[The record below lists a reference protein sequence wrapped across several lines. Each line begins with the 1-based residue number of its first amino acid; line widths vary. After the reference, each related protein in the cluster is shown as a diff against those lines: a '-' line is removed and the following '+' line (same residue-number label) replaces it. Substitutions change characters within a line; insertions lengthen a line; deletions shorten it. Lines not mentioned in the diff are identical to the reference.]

1 MATKR
6 MFSNIVIDSD
16 SFLDLTPMQQLLYF
30 HCGMKTDDD
39 GFVSGAK
46 RIARIIG
53 AEDSDFAALVENGFL
68 IEFPESKVF
77 CIAHHR
83 QNNELKN
90 DRYHPTNYQQEFSQL
105 ELSENKEWR
114 RKQTVSNMDTECIQP
129 VSGMDTERSP
139 TYPIVTHENVTNVS
153 IGKGSDEGETADDER
168 KMTLL
173 MADSLGVLSDVQ
185 EAINQHGVKVAHE
198 ALYQWREKS
207 KVIGKYNDFVKQIL
221 KGEN

>member
-68 IEFPESKVF
+68 IDFPESKVF
-77 CIAHHR
+77 CIVHNR
-83 QNNELKN
+83 LNNDLKN
-90 DRYHPTNYQQEFSQL
+90 DRYHPTNYQQEYQQL
-105 ELSENKEWR
+105 ELTGNKEWKK
-114 RKQTVSNMDTECIQP
+114 KQPVSNMDTECIQP

-139 TYPIVTHENVTNVS
+139 TYPIVTYPNVTNVS
-153 IGKGSDEGETADDER
+153 VGKGSDEGETAQ
-168 KMTLL
+168 KLMLL
-173 MADSLGVLSDVQ
+173 LATVQHDGITSEVKAACDKYGVD
-185 EAINQHGVKVAHE
+185 AAH
-198 ALYQWREKS
+198 AAYTAWKDNNKS
-207 KVIGKYNDFVKQIL
+207 GKYNDYL
-221 KGEN
+221 KGE

>member
-30 HCGMKTDDD
+30 HMGMKTDDD

-53 AEDSDFAALVENGFL
+53 ADDSDFAALVENGFL

-77 CIAHHR
+77 CIVHFKL
-83 QNNELKN
+83 NNNLQN
-90 DRYHPTNYQQEFSQL
+90 DRYHSTNYQQEYNQL
-105 ELSENKEWR
+105 EQTGNKEWKK
-114 RKQTVSNMDTECIQP
+114 KQPVSNVDTECIQP

-139 TYPIVTHENVTNVS
+139 SYPIVTYPSVTNVS
-153 IGKGSDEGETADDER
+153 KEEGSAEGGNGRIDLLLVQVQHDGITREVMETYQANGYDIAYAAYKKWHENGKP
-168 KMTLL
+168 
-173 MADSLGVLSDVQ
+173 V
-185 EAINQHGVKVAHE
+185 NQ
-198 ALYQWREKS
+198 YM
-207 KVIGKYNDFVKQIL
+207 DCVKQIL